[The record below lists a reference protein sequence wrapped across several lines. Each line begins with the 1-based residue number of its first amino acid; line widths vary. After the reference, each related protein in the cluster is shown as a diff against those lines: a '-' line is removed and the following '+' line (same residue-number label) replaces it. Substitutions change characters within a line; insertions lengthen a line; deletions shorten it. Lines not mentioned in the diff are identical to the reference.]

1 MLRTNTTAVAVAL
14 SLLFG
19 SCADDMAAADHVVN
33 LRVLAIRAAPPE
45 VRAPEGDGFALT
57 SVDALV
63 VGGVGEVSYTWSLCF
78 IPGPVVNGMVCLDP
92 EAEVSLGE
100 GPTATIPV
108 PSPEL
113 LLSRAPPE
121 FEGFEIDLS
130 SGVPVQIQ
138 LDVTDESGR
147 SVTAL
152 KKIIV
157 SSRSETNTNPTL
169 DGITFNGLPWED
181 DEIIPFNEDLSDVD
195 IVPQWSDATLETYDD
210 QGVEATETLL
220 FSWFMD
226 DETSEL
232 IKQRT
237 SGVVPENTFSPG
249 PLEEQDERLVTLW
262 LVARDDRGGVT
273 WLTRQLRIT
282 PGN

>member
-1 MLRTNTTAVAVAL
+1 
-14 SLLFG
+14 
-19 SCADDMAAADHVVN
+19 
-33 LRVLAIRAAPPE
+33 
-45 VRAPEGDGFALT
+45 
-57 SVDALV
+57 VDALV